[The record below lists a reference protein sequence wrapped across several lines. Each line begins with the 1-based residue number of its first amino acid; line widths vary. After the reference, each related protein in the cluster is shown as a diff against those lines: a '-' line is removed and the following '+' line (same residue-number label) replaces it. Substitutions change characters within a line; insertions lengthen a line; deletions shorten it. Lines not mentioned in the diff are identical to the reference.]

1 MAGAAH
7 PLAQPPPPLVEWSDD
22 VLNAIFCRVPF
33 LSHGAA
39 RAVCRRT
46 RTLLS
51 LPAFRKERLESGY
64 AESGVVVAGGAR
76 DGNHTA
82 ECWLLAGGRWWPRAP
97 MSGPRDGA
105 TVRGAALR

>member
-39 RAVCRRT
+39 RAVCRRVE
-46 RTLLS
+46 RTQSVARRAAHVAVVRQCRASSEHAVRSVSQDMTNFHCWES
-51 LPAFRKERLESGY
+51 LGFI
-64 AESGVVVAGGAR
+64 
-76 DGNHTA
+76 
-82 ECWLLAGGRWWPRAP
+82 LADTTT
-97 MSGPRDGA
+97 SIQ
-105 TVRGAALR
+105 LC